1 MSRFNSTTFLTG
13 LLVGS
18 AAGAVA
24 GLLYAPGQ
32 GPALGA
38 IRNRRAIGAQE
49 PRVDE
54 EIDQSFPA
62 SDPPS
67 WTPTTSSADRI

>member
-1 MSRFNSTTFLTG
+1 MSRFDSTTFLTG

-24 GLLYAPGQ
+24 GLLCAPKQ
-32 GPALGA
+32 GPTLGA
-38 IRNRRAIGAQE
+38 IRHRRMLDAPE
-49 PRVDE
+49 PHVDE

-67 WTPTTSSADRI
+67 WTPTTSTTERV

>member
-1 MSRFNSTTFLTG
+1 MSRFDSTTFLTG
-13 LLVGS
+13 LFVGS
-18 AAGAVA
+18 AVGVVA
-24 GLLYAPGQ
+24 GLLCAPNQ
-32 GPALGA
+32 GAALKA
-38 IRNRRAIGAQE
+38 IRNRRALTSYE

-67 WTPTTSSADRI
+67 WTPSTATP

>member
-1 MSRFNSTTFLTG
+1 MSRFDSTTFLTG

-24 GLLYAPGQ
+24 GLLYAPKPGA
-32 GPALGA
+32 ALNAMRHPNALDTEG
-38 IRNRRAIGAQE
+38 

-67 WTPTTSSADRI
+67 WTSATSTTDR

>member
-1 MSRFNSTTFLTG
+1 MSRFDATTFLTG
-13 LLVGS
+13 LLVGT

-24 GLLYAPGQ
+24 GLLYAPRPGAALDAIRTRR
-32 GPALGA
+32 ALGA
-38 IRNRRAIGAQE
+38 DE

-54 EIDQSFPA
+54 QIDQSFPA

-67 WTPTTSSADRI
+67 WTPTTSTT

>member
-1 MSRFNSTTFLTG
+1 MSRFDSTTFLTG

-24 GLLYAPGQ
+24 GLLYAPKPGA
-32 GPALGA
+32 GLNAMRHPNALDLD
-38 IRNRRAIGAQE
+38 E

-67 WTPTTSSADRI
+67 WTPATSTADR